1 MGPTG
6 SMVTILFTLT
16 SSAIKAADI
25 GWRCYTARKTFCHCR
40 LEADWTNGKL
50 FNILWENIL

>member
-16 SSAIKAADI
+16 SSAIMAADI
-25 GWRCYTARKTFCHCR
+25 GRSCYTARKTFCRR
-40 LEADWTNGKL
+40 LETDWTNGKL

>member
-16 SSAIKAADI
+16 SSAIMAADI
-25 GWRCYTARKTFCHCR
+25 GRSCYTARKTFCHCK
-40 LEADWTNGKL
+40 LETD
-50 FNILWENIL
+50 

>member
-6 SMVTILFTLT
+6 SVVTILFTLT
-16 SSAIKAADI
+16 SSAIKAAGI
-25 GWRCYTARKTFCHCR
+25 GWRCYIARKTFCHCR

-50 FNILWENIL
+50 FNIL

>member
-16 SSAIKAADI
+16 SSAIKAADT
-25 GWRCYTARKTFCHCR
+25 GWSYTACKTFCHCR
-40 LEADWTNGKL
+40 LETDLGNYL
-50 FNILWENIL
+50 